1 MSRVVSTDRAPA
13 AIGPYSQ
20 AIVHGGIVYCSGQV
34 ALDPASGQL
43 LDGSVTAQ
51 TERALLNLQAVLV
64 AAGSSFDK
72 VMKTTVYLVAMA
84 DFAEMNKTYERFF
97 SGNKPARAT
106 VAVKELPRGAKV
118 EIDCIAAV

>member
-43 LDGSVTAQ
+43 LDGSVAAQ
-51 TERALLNLQAVLV
+51 TERALLNLQAVLQ
-64 AAGSSFDK
+64 AAGSSFDQ